1 MKTGKMK
8 TSKMKTSINLKT
20 RKMKNNYLKLVM
32 MAAVMLSAS
41 IGFAQT
47 TSGSIGKSANTTLG
61 SAGGSVKVIDNKG
74 TIKYLQ
80 SNNGLTTFTDTAPDG
95 GVVTTWQLGG
105 TLTEDTNITTGAQEF
120 KISLATPSITVGG
133 VTTPATQ
140 GTFILDGVLQEFGNA
155 SDAATIGISGYT
167 FLVRDELT
175 GQVKK
180 MLASDLITGIR
191 QEYVQGTDVNANI
204 ALEPNATVNVDIV
217 VTGLQILDATTSAK
231 LSVYRNGVKLRFGT
245 DFTVETDGAVA
256 PTISVQIPISGD
268 VPLYEADVV
277 EIQYVN

>member
-1 MKTGKMK
+1 MKTGKMKTSKMK

-20 RKMKNNYLKLVM
+20 RKMKNNYLKLGM

-80 SNNGLTTFTDTAPDG
+80 SKNGLTTFTDLAPDG

-105 TLTEDTNITTGAQEF
+105 VLTDPTTITTDGTNTLNIAGLVAEG
-120 KISLATPSITVGG
+120 SGITG
-133 VTTPATQ
+133 
-140 GTFILDGVLQEFGNA
+140 
-155 SDAATIGISGYT
+155 AATTGTLNTSGYT
-167 FLVRDELT
+167 LVVRDEDT
-175 GQVKK
+175 GALKK
-180 MLASDLITGIR
+180 ILAADILAGAAITGIR
-191 QEYVQGTDVNANI
+191 KNLPQTGDAI
-204 ALEPNATVNVDIV
+204 APFDINVS
-217 VTGLQILDATTSAK
+217 GLPIIDATNNFK

-245 DFTVETDGAVA
+245 DFTSTVAATLNITADATDL
-256 PTISVQIPISGD
+256 PIYDGD
-268 VPLYEADVV
+268 VFEVHYL
-277 EIQYVN
+277 N

>member
-1 MKTGKMK
+1 MKTSKMK

-20 RKMKNNYLKLVM
+20 RKMKNNYLKLGM

-80 SNNGLTTFTDTAPDG
+80 SKNGLTTFTDLAPDG

-105 TLTEDTNITTGAQEF
+105 VLTDPTTITTDGTNTLNIAGLVAEG
-120 KISLATPSITVGG
+120 SGITG
-133 VTTPATQ
+133 
-140 GTFILDGVLQEFGNA
+140 
-155 SDAATIGISGYT
+155 AATTGTLNTSGYT
-167 FLVRDELT
+167 LVVRDEDT
-175 GQVKK
+175 GALKK
-180 MLASDLITGIR
+180 ILAADILAGAAITGIR
-191 QEYVQGTDVNANI
+191 KNLPQTGDAI
-204 ALEPNATVNVDIV
+204 APFDINVS
-217 VTGLQILDATTSAK
+217 GLPIIDATNNFK

-245 DFTVETDGAVA
+245 DFTSTVAATLNITADATDL
-256 PTISVQIPISGD
+256 PIYDGD
-268 VPLYEADVV
+268 VFEVHYL
-277 EIQYVN
+277 N